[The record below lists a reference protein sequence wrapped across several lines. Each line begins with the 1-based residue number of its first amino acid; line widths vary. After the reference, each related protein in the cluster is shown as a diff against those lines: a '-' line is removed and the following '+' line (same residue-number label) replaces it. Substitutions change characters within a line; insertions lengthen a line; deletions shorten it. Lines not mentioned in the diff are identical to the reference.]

1 MKREIEEAIRTAV
14 VEAGQD
20 ESLSRRL
27 VAWFEEVSSGNEML
41 TDRESTDRRLER
53 LYEDTIL
60 PEDAACAR
68 IKAVLGEGWMKET
81 YEQLFGA
88 RAGSEPTGEDDDGRP
103 GSAGSSS

>member
-1 MKREIEEAIRTAV
+1 MKREIVEAIWTAV

-53 LYEDTIL
+53 LYEYTIL
-60 PEDAACAR
+60 PEDARRAR
-68 IKAVLGEGWMKET
+68 MDAVLGEGWDKEIV
-81 YEQLFGA
+81 ELLGIS
-88 RAGSEPTGEDDDGRP
+88 AGSELTGEDDDGRP
-103 GSAGSSS
+103 GSSS

>member
-14 VEAGQD
+14 VDAGQD

-41 TDRESTDRRLER
+41 TEESTDRRLER

-60 PEDAACAR
+60 PEDAARAR
-68 IKAVLGEGWMKET
+68 IDAVLGEEWRKEMF
-81 YEQLFGA
+81 ELLFGS
-88 RAGSEPTGEDDDGRP
+88 RAGSEPAGEDDDGRP

>member
-14 VEAGQD
+14 VDAGQD

-27 VAWFEEVSSGNEML
+27 VAWFEEVSSSNEML

-60 PEDAACAR
+60 PEDAARAR
-68 IKAVLGEGWMKET
+68 IEAVLGEGWDKEIVELLGIGT
-81 YEQLFGA
+81 
-88 RAGSEPTGEDDDGRP
+88 GSEPAGGDDDSRP